1 MKYTM
6 KVYASSPEYGAY
18 LKSRFGGD
26 KSGQSFEW
34 AGHRWAYE
42 VTSFD
47 DAGDYDLLYRFD
59 DKPYPEEVSV
69 TTDDMTI
76 RDYFATA
83 YMQGVAAKSGAL
95 YDRKDLA
102 NEAYQMA
109 DAMLRAREASLQSPT
124 TASSTPPKSSTI
136 TSGS

>member
-26 KSGQSFEW
+26 KRGQSFEW
-34 AGHRWAYE
+34 SGHRWAYE

-76 RDYFATA
+76 RDYFAA
-83 YMQGVAAKSGAL
+83 KAMQGIISSECNYGAFS
-95 YDRKDLA
+95 DLA
-102 NEAYQMA
+102 SDAYSIA
-109 DAMLRAREASLQSPT
+109 DAMLLAREAS
-124 TASSTPPKSSTI
+124 
-136 TSGS
+136 

>member
-6 KVYASSPEYGAY
+6 KVYANSPEYGAY
-18 LKSRFGGD
+18 LKSRFGSD
-26 KSGQSFEW
+26 KRGHSFEW

-76 RDYFATA
+76 RDYFAAKALQAIADPCHSPELFANRA
-83 YMQGVAAKSGAL
+83 Y
-95 YDRKDLA
+95 
-102 NEAYQMA
+102 EIA
-109 DAMLRAREASLQSPT
+109 DAMLRAREAS
-124 TASSTPPKSSTI
+124 
-136 TSGS
+136 

>member
-6 KVYASSPEYGAY
+6 KVYANSPEYGAY
-18 LKSRFGGD
+18 IKSRFGGD
-26 KSGQSFEW
+26 KRGQSFEW

-76 RDYFATA
+76 RDYFAA
-83 YMQGVAAKSGAL
+83 KAMQGM
-95 YDRKDLA
+95 LA
-102 NEAYQMA
+102 NHGMWDLVNDRHAAVVAKDAYQVA
-109 DAMLRAREASLQSPT
+109 DAMLHAREAS
-124 TASSTPPKSSTI
+124 
-136 TSGS
+136 